1 MQREEKT
8 IFFRLFWILPE
19 AKKKISTRLT
29 KQNPM
34 LSLSMYNEMKNEIFV
49 FFSLLLDLANQDL
62 RGKEEDLDETD
73 KRESHAESEHPSD
86 VGDERNWRHHL

>member
-1 MQREEKT
+1 
-8 IFFRLFWILPE
+8 
-19 AKKKISTRLT
+19 
-29 KQNPM
+29 M

-86 VGDERNWRHHL
+86 VGDECNWRHHLKHGRNHIILFFWATSRALTNKHIV